1 MHELLEKYIGREC
14 IVYTLSGNQITGTV
28 TALKDGWLN
37 IADKLGNEEVLNL
50 DYIVRVRDIPLNKNG
65 KKKAIY

>member
-14 IVYTLSGNQITGTV
+14 IVYTLGDSQITGTI

-50 DYIVRVRDIPLNKNG
+50 DYIVRVRDIPLNKTG

>member
-1 MHELLEKYIGREC
+1 MNELLEKYIVREC
-14 IVYTLSGNQITGTV
+14 IVYTLGDSQITGTI

-50 DYIVRVRDIPLNKNG
+50 EYIVRVRDIPLNKNG

>member
-1 MHELLEKYIGREC
+1 MHELLEKDIGREC
-14 IVYTLSGNQITGTV
+14 IVYTLGDSQITGTI